1 MGCVYVKN
9 KKGEPLMPC
18 CERTARLLLRDKKA
32 RVVHRTPFTI
42 ELLYGASGYRQQ
54 VVAGLDTG
62 SSVVGCAATANGH
75 VV

>member
-9 KKGEPLMPC
+9 KKGAPLMPC

-42 ELLYGASGYRQQ
+42 QLLYGASGYRC
-54 VVAGLDTG
+54 AFTFE
-62 SSVVGCAATANGH
+62 SVTVTLTR
-75 VV
+75 